1 MLSRTSV
8 LQVVSAAALVGISVS
23 MVSAQWAGGAGN
35 ARKPGST
42 AATDAPTPPTGAV
55 PQAPQAEI
63 APKGYYRQPA
73 IWGETIVF
81 VAEGDLWE
89 VAKSGGVATRLTS
102 HPGDEL
108 RPNISPD
115 GKWIAFTG
123 QYEGPTEVYV
133 MPLHGG
139 LPVRLTFD
147 ASRASVVG
155 WTPDGRVMAT
165 TDKYSTL
172 PNQQLLLINPST
184 RARELVELAQVSDGA
199 FDPSAK
205 SLADARLMFVRI
217 PFNGSFTK
225 RYKGGTIQQV
235 WTFKKGDAEAVN
247 LTGDFTGTSK
257 RPMWGGSADGG
268 GAGAGRVFFL
278 TDRDGTMN
286 IWSMATDG
294 KDLKQHTKHA
304 AFDVMD
310 AGIDRQSG
318 SIIAYQHQ
326 ADIWTLDVATGQS
339 SAVNIMLNTDLD
351 QMRERWVEK
360 PMDWMTAAHISP
372 TGDHVVLTARG
383 RVFVVPTRQGRVVD
397 VARDD
402 GVRYRNA
409 RFWPSDDENVP
420 ARVVALSD
428 RTGEVEVWSHP
439 ANGVGDGKQL
449 TSGARVL
456 RWEAVPS
463 PDGRYIA
470 HWNKDQELYVF
481 DSKAEKDTRIDT
493 SQIDDFSEVAWSPD
507 SGWLAYVTQADNMF
521 KVIRIWSA
529 ESGMWTQ
536 VTTDRYDSYSPA
548 WSVDGKW
555 LYFLSDR
562 TLRTM
567 VSSPWGSNQP
577 DPFLNDTTK
586 IYAIALKSGQRWP
599 FQPSDEVQIAKE
611 RAEKQ
616 KEKDKKQEPEA
627 SGEKKPDASAAETK
641 PETAKDKSSKKVTVE
656 VELER
661 TAARLYEV
669 PVKAG
674 NYSNLSVLE
683 KGLLWVSTPA
693 SFDRKNDLQ
702 GIEIKNDGAEVK
714 TVLADIAFY
723 EPSQDGKKLLVR
735 KGDTLYVIDAGT
747 GPASELD
754 KKAVNLGGWS
764 LSFIPRHQWRAM
776 FIESWRLM
784 RDYFYDPNMHGVD
797 WRGMLDKYLPLVD
810 RVTTRAELNDII
822 SQMVGELSALHHFV
836 RGGDLRSGVD
846 SVQVAALGGV
856 LVRDDVAGG
865 WRVTKI
871 YECEPDDPA
880 RVSPL
885 AKPSVGIQVGDV
897 IELLDG
903 IPTLSVPDYAVLLRQ
918 KAGRQVLL
926 RVKPANAAGGFDA
939 SRDAIIVPISQESE
953 NDLRYTDWQYSRR
966 KMVEEWGGGKIGYV
980 HLRAMG
986 GEDFTS
992 WVKSFYPIFNREGL
1006 IIDVR
1011 HNRGGN
1017 IDSWILSKL
1026 MRKAWFF
1033 WSPRIGNPPTWNM
1046 QYAFRGHMVCLCN
1059 ERTASDGE
1067 AFADGFKRLG
1077 LGKVIGT
1084 RTWGGEIWLSSSNIL
1099 VDRGLA
1105 SAGETGVY
1113 GPDGDWLI
1121 EGHGVDPDIVVDNP
1135 PHATFKGEDAQL
1147 KAAVEHLKKQIADK
1161 PIAPVRAPAKPDKSF
1176 TPK

>member
-1 MLSRTSV
+1 MLIRSSV
-8 LQVVSAAALVGISVS
+8 LQVVGVIALVCISS
-23 MVSAQWAGGAGN
+23 LSAPAQWTGGAGN

-42 AATDAPTPPTGAV
+42 PAQDAPVPSTGAV
-55 PQAPQAEI
+55 PSAPKSDS
-63 APKGYYRQPA
+63 APKGYYRQPT
-73 IWGETIVF
+73 IHGDTIVF
-81 VAEGDLWE
+81 VSEGDLWE
-89 VAKSGGVATRLTS
+89 VSKVGGVATRLTS

-115 GKWIAFTG
+115 GKWVAFTA
-123 QYEGPTEVYV
+123 QYEGPTEVYIL
-133 MPLHGG
+133 PLHGG
-139 LPVRLTFD
+139 LPTRLTFD

-172 PNQQLLLINPST
+172 PNQQLLLIDPVS
-184 RARELVELAQVSDGA
+184 RARELIELSQVSDGV

-205 SLADARLMFVRI
+205 SADDARLMFVRI

-235 WTFKKGDAEAVN
+235 WTFKKGEAEAVN
-247 LTGDFTGTSK
+247 LTGDFAGTSK
-257 RPMWGGSADGG
+257 RPMWGGSLNGG
-268 GAGAGRVFFL
+268 GPGAGRVFFVS
-278 TDRDGTMN
+278 DRDGTMN
-286 IWSMATDG
+286 IWSMSADG
-294 KDLKQHTKHA
+294 KDLKQHTTHA
-304 AFDVMD
+304 GFDVMD
-310 AGIDRQSG
+310 AGIDRVTG
-318 SIIAYQHQ
+318 SVIAYQHQ

-339 SAVNIMLNTDLD
+339 SAVNITLNTDLD

-360 PMDWMTAAHISP
+360 PIDWLTSARISP
-372 TGDHVVLTARG
+372 NGEHVALTARG
-383 RVFVVPTRQGRVVD
+383 RIFVVPARQGRLVD

-402 GVRYRNA
+402 GVRYRGA
-409 RFWPSDDENVP
+409 RFWPSDDENAP
-420 ARVVALSD
+420 ARLVALSD
-428 RTGEVEVWSHP
+428 RTGEVEAWSLP
-439 ANGVGDGKQL
+439 ANGVGEGKQL
-449 TSGARVL
+449 TSGSRVL

-463 PDGRYIA
+463 PDGRFIA
-470 HWNKDQELYVF
+470 HWNKDQELYVY
-481 DSKAEKDTRIDT
+481 DSKTQKDTRIDA
-493 SQIDDFSEVAWSPD
+493 SLIDDFVEVSWSPD
-507 SGWLAYVTQADNMF
+507 SMWLAYVTQADNMF
-521 KVIRIWSA
+521 RMIRIWSA
-529 ESGMWTQ
+529 ESGTWTEA
-536 VTTDRYDSYSPA
+536 TTDRYDSYAPA
-548 WSVDGKW
+548 WSPDGKW

-562 TLRTM
+562 TLRSL
-567 VSSPWGSNQP
+567 VPSPWGSNQP
-577 DPFLNDTTK
+577 DPFLHETTK
-586 IYAIALKSGQRWP
+586 IYALALKSDQRWP
-599 FQPSDEVQIAKE
+599 FQPSDEVQLAKE
-611 RAEKQ
+611 LAEKQ
-616 KEKDKKQEPEA
+616 KDKKKEPE
-627 SGEKKPDASAAETK
+627 STGEKKSSPPSGESKPDGEQAK
-641 PETAKDKSSKKVTVE
+641 PAKKKVKVE
-656 VELER
+656 IELEGL
-661 TAARLYEV
+661 AARLFEV
-669 PVKAG
+669 PVKQG
-674 NYSNLSVLE
+674 NYTNLNAIE

-714 TVLADIAFY
+714 TVVADITSY
-723 EPSQDGKKLLVR
+723 EPSQDGKKLLIR
-735 KGDTLYVIDAGT
+735 KKDAMYVVDAST
-747 GPASELD
+747 TPITDLD

-797 WRGMLDKYLPLVD
+797 WRAMLDKYLPLVD

-846 SVQVAALGGV
+846 TVQVAALGGV
-856 LVRDDVAGG
+856 LLRDEPAGG
-865 WRVTKI
+865 WRVSKI
-871 YECEPDDPA
+871 YQCEPDDPA
-880 RVSPL
+880 RISPL
-885 AKPSVGIQVGDV
+885 ARPGVAVKVGDV
-897 IELLDG
+897 IELIDG
-903 IPTLSVPDYAVLLRQ
+903 IPTLSVPDYAMLLRQ

-926 RVKPANAAGGFDA
+926 RIRPANQAGGFDEP
-939 SRDAIIVPISQESE
+939 RDAIIVPVTQESE

-966 KMVEEWGGGKIGYV
+966 LKVEEWGGGKIGYV

-986 GEDFTS
+986 GDDFTS
-992 WVKSFYPIFNREGL
+992 WVKSFYPVFNREGL

-1033 WSPRIGNPPTWNM
+1033 WSPRIGNPPQWNM

-1067 AFADGFKRLG
+1067 AFADGFRRLG

-1113 GPDGDWLI
+1113 GPEGEWLI

-1147 KAAVEHLKKQIADK
+1147 KAAVEHLKKLMAEK
-1161 PIAPVRAPAKPDKSF
+1161 PVPPVKAPTKPDKSF